1 MQSDDYDEEVSSVE
15 QTPAKGL
22 REVNRANILNY
33 ESDSS
38 EVEDGE
44 DSAEMMPKI
53 SKSQQKNQPKA
64 FDESKNVWGAT
75 KKSFYQSK
83 GEADS
88 DASLSSSEAE
98 EDQLKEAERLA
109 QIRRQKLARQ
119 LA

>member
-1 MQSDDYDEEVSSVE
+1 
-15 QTPAKGL
+15 
-22 REVNRANILNY
+22 
-33 ESDSS
+33 
-38 EVEDGE
+38 
-44 DSAEMMPKI
+44 
-53 SKSQQKNQPKA
+53 
-64 FDESKNVWGAT
+64 VWGAT

>member
-1 MQSDDYDEEVSSVE
+1 MQSDDYDDEVSSE
-15 QTPAKGL
+15 EPTPAKGL

-38 EVEDGE
+38 EVDEGE
-44 DSAEMMPKI
+44 DSAEMMPQI
-53 SKSQQKNQPKA
+53 SKSQQKNQPKS
-64 FDESKNVWGAT
+64 FDETKNVWGAT

-98 EDQLKEAERLA
+98 ED
-109 QIRRQKLARQ
+109 
-119 LA
+119 